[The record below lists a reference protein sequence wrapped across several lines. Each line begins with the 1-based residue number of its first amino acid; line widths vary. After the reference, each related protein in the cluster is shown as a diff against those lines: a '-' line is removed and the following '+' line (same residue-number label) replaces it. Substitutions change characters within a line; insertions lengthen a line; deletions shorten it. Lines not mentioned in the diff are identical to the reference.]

1 MTKDRS
7 LIESKYKWKIDE
19 MYNSQDSINN
29 DIKKVEDL
37 IKKII
42 ILYLMNMGLNYYM
55 SQMVTTIV
63 LLVGV

>member
-29 DIKKVEDL
+29 DIKKVEEL
-37 IKKII
+37 ISKVKE
-42 ILYLMNMGLNYYM
+42 YK
-55 SQMVTTIV
+55 SEE
-63 LLVGV
+63 

>member
-29 DIKKVEDL
+29 DIKIGDILSLKID
-37 IKKII
+37 KK
-42 ILYLMNMGLNYYM
+42 
-55 SQMVTTIV
+55 
-63 LLVGV
+63 